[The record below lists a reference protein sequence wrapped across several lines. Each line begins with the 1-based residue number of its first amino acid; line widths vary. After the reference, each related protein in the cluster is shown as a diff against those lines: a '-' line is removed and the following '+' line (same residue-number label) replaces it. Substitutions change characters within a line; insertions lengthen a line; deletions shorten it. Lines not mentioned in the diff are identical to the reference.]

1 MNITRNNTNE
11 LGPFIKPIV
20 GFIKHLNDNAFQEI
34 VNSKISE
41 EERKVVCSSV

>member
-11 LGPFIKPIV
+11 VGSSIQPIV

-34 VNSKISE
+34 ADV
-41 EERKVVCSSV
+41 